1 MSATY
6 PMNRSALRITTAS
19 LQMSEAKSN
28 TRIHVGT
35 VLLVL
40 GMIGGPLLVWGDAQ
54 RKDGQRDE
62 KITVLEKRQIEDRKD
77 TKEAIQK
84 IDTKVERI
92 DENVTRIRI
101 LLESTKGGG
110 R

>member
-1 MSATY
+1 
-6 PMNRSALRITTAS
+6 
-19 LQMSEAKSN
+19 MSEAKSSN
-28 TRIHVGT
+28 GRVNLRT
-35 VLLVL
+35 VVLVL

-84 IDTKVERI
+84 LDTKVERI